1 MSEYKFVPKFGPKS
15 AHPIQTLSAHDPGF
29 CQPKTRPSPEE
40 SSEVPGY
47 SLAKEGVCLATG
59 SISYQIKILQHGH

>member
-15 AHPIQTLSAHDPGF
+15 PHPIQTLSAHDPGF

-40 SSEVPGY
+40 STEVPGY
-47 SLAKEGVCLATG
+47 SLVKEGVSA
-59 SISYQIKILQHGH
+59 